1 MALAL
6 AAIAVL
12 PALAQSSR
20 IYRDGN
26 GWVEE
31 ITGSLPA
38 TRSLKVN
45 TDIGSIQVNGGSD
58 AEIRYTIKKHS
69 YTSSEDSARQA
80 FQQFGVTARRRAD
93 EAEIEGSWEGGRGR
107 KFNAE
112 FILTVPRGLQLVKL
126 DSDGGAIKVAGLSG
140 RLEAETGGGEVHL
153 DDVAAAMAETGG
165 GAINVGNASGELK
178 LTTGGGN
185 INVSSA
191 GAGVTLE
198 SGGGAVWVGSA
209 GMANVETGGGSVKVD
224 RCMGKASLQTGGG
237 SIDLGETNGP
247 VTVETGGG
255 SIRLSAATGPVH
267 VETGGGSIEL
277 WKLGNGVRA
286 ETGGG
291 SITAEL
297 VGTPQGS
304 SSLETTAGDLTVYI
318 APDVRV
324 SIKAEI
330 DTAFGH
336 RINSDFPEIKVSSE
350 GGDYGPKTITGSGNI
365 NGGGQVLKLETNI
378 GNINIR
384 RGKK

>member
-1 MALAL
+1 MILAL
-6 AAIAVL
+6 AAIATL
-12 PALAQSSR
+12 PALAQNSR

-31 ITGSLPA
+31 ISGSLPSSRA
-38 TRSLKVN
+38 LKVN
-45 TDIGSIQVNGGSD
+45 TDIGSIQLNGGSD
-58 AEIRYTIKKHS
+58 ADIKYTIKKHS
-69 YTSSEDSARQA
+69 YASSEDSARQA
-80 FQQFGVTARRRAD
+80 FQQFGVIVRRRGD
-93 EAEIEGSWEGGRGR
+93 ESDIEGSWDGGRGR

-112 FILTVPRGLQLVKL
+112 FILMVPRGTQLVKL
-126 DSDGGAIKVAGLSG
+126 NSDGGAIKVAGLSG
-140 RLEAETGGGEVHL
+140 HLEAETGGGEVHL
-153 DDVAAAMAETGG
+153 DDIASAMAETGG

-191 GAGVTLE
+191 TAGVVLE
-198 SGGGAVWVGSA
+198 SGGGSVWVGSA
-209 GMANVETGGGSVKVD
+209 GMVSVETGGGSVKVE
-224 RCMGKASLQTGGG
+224 RCTGKASLQTGGG
-237 SIDLGETNGP
+237 GIELGQTNGP

-255 SIRLSAATGPVH
+255 SIHLAGATGPVH
-267 VETGGGSIEL
+267 VETGGGSLEL

-297 VGTPQGS
+297 IGSPQGS
-304 SSLETTAGDLTVYI
+304 SSLETSAGDLTVYI
-318 APDVRV
+318 SPSVKV

-330 DTAFGH
+330 NTAFGH
-336 RINSDFPEIKVSSE
+336 HINSDFPEIKITSE
-350 GGDYGPKTITGSGNI
+350 GGDWGPKNITGIGNI

-384 RGKK
+384 RGK